1 MLTLVPTPIGNLAD
15 ITYRAVE
22 TLKTCHLIAVEDT
35 RRTGILLKHYAIDTP
50 MTSLHEHNEAFRSR
64 QLVERILAENL
75 HLALVSDAGMPC
87 VSDPGYRLVT
97 AAIAA
102 GITVSV
108 LPGACAA
115 VTALAGSGLPT
126 DSFYFAGFLPHRS
139 GRRERLLREALARTE
154 TSIFYESPHR
164 ILKTLECLAALAPE
178 RPVCLARELTKT
190 FEQYLRGTAT
200 GVLAHVQAHPP
211 LGEICLLIAGEK

>member
-1 MLTLVPTPIGNLAD
+1 MTF
-15 ITYRAVE
+15 RAVE
-22 TLKTCHLIAVEDT
+22 TLKTCHLIAAEDT
-35 RRTGILLKHYAIDTP
+35 RRTGILLKHYAIETP
-50 MTSLHEHNEAFRSR
+50 MTSLHEHNEASRSR
-64 QLVERILAENL
+64 QLVERILAEKL

-87 VSDPGYRLVT
+87 VSDPGYRLVN

-115 VTALAGSGLPT
+115 ITALAGSGLPT
-126 DSFYFAGFLPHRS
+126 DAFYFAGFLPHRS
-139 GRRERLLREALARTE
+139 GRRERLLREALALAE

-164 ILKTLECLAALAPE
+164 ILKTLECLATLTPD

-190 FEQYLRGTAT
+190 FEQYLRGTAAE
-200 GVLAHVQAHPP
+200 VLAQAQSRPP
-211 LGEICLLIAGEK
+211 IGEICLLVSGEKS